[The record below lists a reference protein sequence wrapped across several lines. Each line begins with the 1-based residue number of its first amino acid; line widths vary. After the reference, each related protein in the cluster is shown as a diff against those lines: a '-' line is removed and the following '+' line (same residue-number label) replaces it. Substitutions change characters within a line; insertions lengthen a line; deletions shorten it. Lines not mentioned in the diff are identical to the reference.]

1 MRASPALALSLAIM
15 AIMQVMAI
23 GTHDRNFKCE
33 TLTLVS
39 RTMALLVR
47 IVAIRVTSRSTL
59 VLAIRVAL
67 WMAIVAAAIRIEGDS
82 TAIRTCG
89 VILAIFEAI
98 RTRRIIMSISGMAIT
113 TPGTVETGR
122 TS

>member
-1 MRASPALALSLAIM
+1 M
-15 AIMQVMAI
+15 AKIWVIAI
-23 GTHDRNFKCE
+23 GTHDRNFKCD

-67 WMAIVAAAIRIEGDS
+67 WMDIVAAAIKIEGDS
-82 TAIRTCG
+82 TAIG
-89 VILAIFEAI
+89 
-98 RTRRIIMSISGMAIT
+98 S
-113 TPGTVETGR
+113 
-122 TS
+122 